1 MALRPF
7 LGRVGPT
14 SRRLLLQGEGF
25 EIQAKTDLLLRT
37 GVQFSSVAQSCPI
50 LCDPMNYST
59 PGFPVHRQLLK
70 PTQTHVH

>member
-37 GVQFSSVAQSCPI
+37 GVQFSSV
-50 LCDPMNYST
+50 
-59 PGFPVHRQLLK
+59 QLLSRVRFFAT
-70 PTQTHVH
+70 P